1 MDKLQMRIRPSFL
14 WSLLGIFLFAL
25 FLSSFFEHPVGKTRA
40 MVFNTIN
47 DERQI
52 ASGLQQRA
60 IATGSLSNIDNS
72 FIFHAL
78 FGTNDYRFG
87 YRTNTLGEVL
97 DIWEMPYQIQI
108 VARTNFVIRSAGP
121 NKKFGDADDII
132 FNSVSND
139 FVKP

>member
-1 MDKLQMRIRPSFL
+1 MNKSQMRIRPLFI
-14 WSLLGIFLFAL
+14 WSLLGTFLFAL
-25 FLSSFFEHPVGKTRA
+25 FLPGFFEHPVGKTRA

-52 ASGLQQRA
+52 ASGVQQRA

-87 YRTNTLGEVL
+87 YRTNALGEVL
-97 DIWEMPYQIQI
+97 DIWKMPYQIQI
-108 VARTNFVIRSAGP
+108 VAQTNFVIRSAGP
-121 NKKFGDADDII
+121 NKQFGDADDIV

-139 FVKP
+139 FAKP